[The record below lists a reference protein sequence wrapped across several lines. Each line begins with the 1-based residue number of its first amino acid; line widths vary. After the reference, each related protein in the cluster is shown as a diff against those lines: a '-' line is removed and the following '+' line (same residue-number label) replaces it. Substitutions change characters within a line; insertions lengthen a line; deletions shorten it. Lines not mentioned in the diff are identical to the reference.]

1 MNDLELTKES
11 FESKLDGTRLVVWF
25 KALAMDILTDL
36 ETSSKFQ
43 ELLEAASET
52 SGVDGYIQIKDSVW
66 DSHTDLMKL
75 SKFITDDNELYFADG
90 RVYGYHHEVL
100 MARFRNTLGNC
111 LLALRNFG
119 KPMVAGLQGKV
130 SAEYLGLTLLFD
142 LRIATPDATISF
154 DNVRTGIPSSPAIT
168 LLMPGYI
175 GTGKTLALANQ
186 GEVITAQEA
195 LELGLISRIIE
206 QPGDLKKA
214 CIDSIEELAVNNPDI
229 VEFNRQHILPSGREI
244 SAALEIYYTSIS
256 KTLISRNSNES

>member
-1 MNDLELTKES
+1 M
-11 FESKLDGTRLVVWF
+11 
-25 KALAMDILTDL
+25 AMDILTDL

-43 ELLEAASET
+43 KLLDAASE
-52 SGVDGYIQIKDSVW
+52 SNGVDGYVQIKDSVW

-175 GTGKTLALANQ
+175 GIGKTLALANQ

-195 LELGLISRIIE
+195 LELGLISKIIE

-214 CIDSIEELAVNNPDI
+214 CIDSIDGLSVNHPDI